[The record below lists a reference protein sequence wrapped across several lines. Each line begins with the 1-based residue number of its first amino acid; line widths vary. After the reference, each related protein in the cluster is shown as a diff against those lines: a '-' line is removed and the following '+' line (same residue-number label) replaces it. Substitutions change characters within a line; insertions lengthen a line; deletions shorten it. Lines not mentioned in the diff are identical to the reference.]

1 MGGLTSLPLDDR
13 AGSAVGAQQHGVRGT
28 RQRGAEAPVG
38 VQRRDPDALAAGKLP
53 QGVTRGATALA
64 PRPSSPAA
72 VPLTPRWDLQEIAGR
87 FTELSGLGGSACL
100 TLATSMVLDA
110 QRRAETAAWISS
122 NDSSFF
128 PLDVAASGVDLE
140 ALAVIRVPDASA
152 VACAADKLAR
162 SGAFGLLV
170 LDLGAA
176 ARVPAALQARL
187 RSLARK
193 HDTAI
198 LCLTEKSAKASS
210 LGSLVSLRGE
220 ARIRRIDDDRFACEL
235 RVLKDKHRGPG
246 WMHTEVC
253 RGPEGMY

>member
-1 MGGLTSLPLDDR
+1 MGGAMSLPVRKENVVVTGADLF
-13 AGSAVGAQQHGVRGT
+13 ASGS
-28 RQRGAEAPVG
+28 
-38 VQRRDPDALAAGKLP
+38 LP
-53 QGVTRGATALA
+53 QGVTLGATALA
-64 PRPSSPAA
+64 PRPVSPGS

-110 QRRAETAAWISS
+110 QRQAETAAWITS
-122 NDSSFF
+122 NNSSFF
-128 PLDVAASGVDLE
+128 PLDVAAAGVDLE
-140 ALAVIRVPDASA
+140 ALAVVRVPDAPS
-152 VACAADKLAR
+152 VARAADRLAR

-170 LDLGAA
+170 LDLGASP
-176 ARVPAALQARL
+176 RVPAALQARL

-198 LCLTEKSAKASS
+198 LCLTEKRGSASS

-220 ARIRRIDDDRFACEL
+220 ARIRRVGDDRFACEL

-246 WMHTEVC
+246 WVHTEIC